1 MASRSSSSGARIR
14 GGLIL
19 SIAVVW
25 ILTSFSA
32 PPSDFVTVG
41 APAGRSSGSS
51 LSMVTRGAFKK
62 GQIEGLPLNK
72 DSSNDRVARGALKK
86 VQFPEFEGLPT
97 PEFESL
103 PTYDE
108 DLFDDRV
115 NKAAIAFS
123 AVALYVIFQF
133 VINGASWDWD
143 ASKSTI
149 TPASL
154 VNAQSVAGVL

>member
-1 MASRSSSSGARIR
+1 MASRSSPPGARIL

-19 SIAVVW
+19 SIAVW
-25 ILTSFSA
+25 TLTSFIA
-32 PPSDFVTVG
+32 GPCDFVTVG
-41 APAGRSSGSS
+41 APPARSSGSS
-51 LSMVTRGAFKK
+51 LNVITRGALK
-62 GQIEGLPLNK
+62 GQIDGFPLNK